1 MNKKAI
7 SPLMATLVLISFSV
21 GLGAVVMKWGQ
32 TYIEERAEFVQGVKE
47 TISSCNSVSF
57 NIIRVEGISQI
68 CYKGN
73 TIELYIDNG
82 PDINLVDIHAR
93 VVGTEGVS
101 TQESLL
107 NAPLKKADAVRTAF
121 AFTNIGEV
129 RQVKLTPKINIAG
142 EIVFC
147 SQDALIIENIRGC

>member
-32 TYIEERAEFVQGVKE
+32 SYIEERAEFVQGVRE

-57 NIIRVEGISQI
+57 NLIRVGGVPQI
-68 CYKGN
+68 CYRGN
-73 TIELYIDNG
+73 TVELYIDNG
-82 PDINLVDIHAR
+82 PDVDLVDIHAR

-121 AFTNIGEV
+121 AFANVGKV
-129 RQVKLTPKINIAG
+129 RQVKLTPKIDIGG

-147 SQDALIIENIRGC
+147 SQNALVIENIMGC